1 MPASFQGRQLGK
13 KDMYKRNRRIV
24 ELRDTYG
31 LTLEALGRRF
41 GLSATT
47 VGVIY
52 HKVKGSRTGG

>member
-1 MPASFQGRQLGK
+1 VPASFQGRQLGK
-13 KDMYKRNRRIV
+13 KDMYKRNRKIV

-31 LTLEALGRRF
+31 LTLAALGRRF

-52 HKVKGSRTGG
+52 RNLKGSGAGG